1 MKKIVLLVAACASL
15 SLWSCKSETKHEDST
30 KDSVVDVKEE
40 VKQTTKQVEDSTG
53 KVDVQKLEQMMEDA
67 K

>member
-1 MKKIVLLVAACASL
+1 MKKTVLLVAACASL
-15 SLWSCKSETKHEDST
+15 SFWSCKSETKHEDSS

-40 VKQTTKQVEDSTG
+40 VEQTTKQVEDSTG